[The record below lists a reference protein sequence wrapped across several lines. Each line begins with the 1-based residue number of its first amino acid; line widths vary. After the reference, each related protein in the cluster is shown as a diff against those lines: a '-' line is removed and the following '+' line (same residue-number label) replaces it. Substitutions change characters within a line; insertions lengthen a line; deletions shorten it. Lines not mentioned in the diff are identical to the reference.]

1 MGGKP
6 KPKAATVRA
15 TSQIKMKR
23 LIVKFWAINFFIGIA
38 LFVVYRIAIAETKP
52 IDGSWYGKFLFIV
65 DVALGV
71 YSSFIYLVVI
81 LLSSLAFFLNLI
93 KRVRE
98 NYFLSFLTFSGIPLA
113 GVAYLI
119 PSVSVDFYSRE
130 SFIRMLV
137 LFSIAYLL
145 ITCVEFLMFKKSVKK
160 HVMS

>member
-98 NYFLSFLTFSGIPLA
+98 NYLLSFLKFLGIPLA
-113 GVAYLI
+113 GVVYLI
-119 PSVSVDFYSRE
+119 PSASIDFYSRE
-130 SFIRMLV
+130 SFMRTLV
-137 LFSIAYLL
+137 LLSIAYLL
-145 ITCVEFLMFKKSVKK
+145 ITSVEFFIFQKRVKNLN
-160 HVMS
+160 

>member
-1 MGGKP
+1 MITKDLTPFGCDP
-6 KPKAATVRA
+6 V
-15 TSQIKMKR
+15 
-23 LIVKFWAINFFIGIA
+23 W
-38 LFVVYRIAIAETKP
+38 LFAF
-52 IDGSWYGKFLFIV
+52 GCSFGWLFIA

-98 NYFLSFLTFSGIPLA
+98 NYLLSFLTFSGIPLA

-119 PSVSVDFYSRE
+119 PNVSIDFYSHE
-130 SFIRMLV
+130 SFMRTLM

-145 ITCVEFLMFKKSVKK
+145 ITSVEFFIFKKRVKNLN
-160 HVMS
+160 